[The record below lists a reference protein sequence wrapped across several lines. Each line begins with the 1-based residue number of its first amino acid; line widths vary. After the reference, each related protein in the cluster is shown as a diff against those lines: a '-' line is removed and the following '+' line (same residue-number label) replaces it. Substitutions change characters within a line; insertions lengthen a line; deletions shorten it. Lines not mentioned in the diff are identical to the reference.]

1 MAYRFHQKCLK
12 LRSEISQRISHRPRS
27 ESCICGTDGYHQT
40 GLGTSGAPAPTLWL
54 GHASPYLYWSFV
66 LPLAALFDGGRKLF
80 EKGKAIREAKKAEIR
95 EKGRREGQEKER
107 ERITRELEEL
117 EASGVTLPPAVAE
130 VVLGKRSQDDS

>member
-1 MAYRFHQKCLK
+1 MKVASAVQMATIKQA
-12 LRSEISQRISHRPRS
+12 SELAGRQRR
-27 ESCICGTDGYHQT
+27 
-40 GLGTSGAPAPTLWL
+40 LSGEVNT
-54 GHASPYLYWSFV
+54 SPYQYWSFV

>member
-1 MAYRFHQKCLK
+1 MRQTQPQVPEVLTDRGIGWQATGFTLMGIVCLVILRTFDGSDYWLHQWF
-12 LRSEISQRISHRPRS
+12 E
-27 ESCICGTDGYHQT
+27 TATVD
-40 GLGTSGAPAPTLWL
+40 
-54 GHASPYLYWSFV
+54 LYWSFV

-130 VVLGKRSQDDS
+130 VLLGKRSQDDS

>member
-1 MAYRFHQKCLK
+1 MKVASAVQMATIKQA
-12 LRSEISQRISHRPRS
+12 SE
-27 ESCICGTDGYHQT
+27 
-40 GLGTSGAPAPTLWL
+40 LAGASADSR
-54 GHASPYLYWSFV
+54 HASPYLYWSFV